1 MNRIMLKSPL
11 LLGFDEIE
19 RLLER
24 TEKSDGY
31 PPYNIERIT
40 AKRIRITLAVA
51 GFAPGELSL
60 WLEDNQLAVKGRQ
73 NELQDRTFL
82 HRGIAS
88 RQFQKTFVLA
98 EGLEVL
104 GAELSHGMLSIEL
117 ERKQQEPVVRVI
129 PIRSGPARSGGVQ
142 PANGIDELEV
152 RRLSCATEKK

>member
-1 MNRIMLKSPL
+1 MLKSPL

-24 TEKSDGY
+24 PEKTDGY

-51 GFAPGELSL
+51 GFGPGDLSL
-60 WLEDNQLAVKGRQ
+60 TVEDNQLVIRGRQ
-73 NELQDRTFL
+73 NELQDRAFL

-104 GAELSHGMLSIEL
+104 GAELGHGMLSIEL
-117 ERKQQEPVVRVI
+117 ERKRQETVVRAI
-129 PIRSGPARSGGVQ
+129 PIRSGGVQ
-142 PANGIDELEV
+142 PANGIDEVGV
-152 RRLSCATEKK
+152 RRLSCATEKKS

>member
-1 MNRIMLKSPL
+1 MRISGCPLGAGRAAKEGFGMNRTMLHSPL

-24 TEKSDGY
+24 TAKSDGY
-31 PPYNIERIT
+31 PPYNIQHTAAERI
-40 AKRIRITLAVA
+40 KITLAVA

-60 WLEDNQLAVKGRQ
+60 AIEDNQLVIKGRQ
-73 NELQDRTFL
+73 NELQDRAFL

-104 GAELSHGMLSIEL
+104 GAELSHGLLSIEL
-117 ERKQQEPVVRVI
+117 ERKRLEPVVRAI
-129 PIRSGPARSGGVQ
+129 PIRSGAVQ
-142 PANGIDELEV
+142 
-152 RRLSCATEKK
+152 